1 MLLSFF
7 FFSLFSLFLSVLGKP
22 ASWWHTGSAMTFC
35 IPHPGIWTET
45 KIHVVWFNQCHHWT
59 SCFQTWKSMCCRRF
73 ERVPVLLETAWNDR
87 CRLSM
92 WSERMCAQSLLL
104 GVPRVW
110 WWHELLQA
118 AFCAVRKNTRDH
130 VLQNMR
136 FKLLIQQK
144 VGFLLPLSNCL
155 EFHRK
160 NVFKTAFKHF
170 LFGQSFL
177 FCLRG
182 LSLCFARPP
191 PFPSVSGTT
200 LAFLHL

>member
-1 MLLSFF
+1 MSSLEKLL
-7 FFSLFSLFLSVLGKP
+7 P
-22 ASWWHTGSAMTFC
+22 NM
-35 IPHPGIWTET
+35 
-45 KIHVVWFNQCHHWT
+45 
-59 SCFQTWKSMCCRRF
+59 WKSICCRGF
-73 ERVPVLLETAWNDR
+73 ERVPVLPETAWNDR

-92 WSERMCAQSLLL
+92 CSERMCAQGLLP
-104 GVPRVW
+104 GVP
-110 WWHELLQA
+110 LQA
-118 AFCAVRKNTRDH
+118 ASRAVRKNTRDH

-136 FKLLIQQK
+136 FRSLIQQK
-144 VGFLLPLSNCL
+144 VGFLSPLSNCL

-182 LSLCFARPP
+182 LSLCFAHPP
-191 PFPSVSGTT
+191 PFSSVSGTA